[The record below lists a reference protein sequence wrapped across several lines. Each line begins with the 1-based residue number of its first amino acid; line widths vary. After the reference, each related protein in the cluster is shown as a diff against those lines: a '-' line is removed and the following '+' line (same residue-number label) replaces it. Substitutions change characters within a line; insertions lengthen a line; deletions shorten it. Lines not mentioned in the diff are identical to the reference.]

1 MVTCGHESMLN
12 FNSYLIMDE
21 LIKEIK
27 ELKKIVLEQ
36 NILRKEVLNFEEACF
51 YLGISDSYL
60 YKLTSRKD
68 IPHFC
73 PNGKKLYFNRTE
85 LDQWL
90 QQNRQVSNAEID
102 KEATNYILKKGR
114 R

>member
-1 MVTCGHESMLN
+1 
-12 FNSYLIMDE
+12 MDE
-21 LIKEIK
+21 LLKEIK

-102 KEATNYILKKGR
+102 KQATNYILKKGR